1 LDQSVAMAADS
12 MEQVSVRGGES
23 GCRSTSIVGE
33 YEHEHEHVN
42 EHAYDHVNVNV
53 NVH

>member
-1 LDQSVAMAADS
+1 MAADS

-33 YEHEHEHVN
+33 YEHEHVN